1 MTPARLTTAVRVS
14 ALVRR
19 VNAEGGHAMV
29 LHKGDPTAGALLL
42 VLCTR
47 GENTR
52 FFERVLD
59 EKGDYQW
66 RQIGRDAAENPEKTA
81 SFMEGRRRIDPD
93 LWIVELDIPSPER
106 FIDEGFING

>member
-14 ALVRR
+14 ALIRR

-29 LHKGDPTAGALLL
+29 LQKGDPTAGALLL

-47 GENTR
+47 GENAR
-52 FFERVLD
+52 LAERVLD
-59 EKGDYQW
+59 EKGDYKW
-66 RQIGRDAAENPEKTA
+66 RQIGRETAENPEKMA
-81 SFMEGRRRIDPD
+81 AFMEKRRKIDPD

-106 FIDEGFING
+106 FIEEEFIIG